1 MTQYVILYGYALYAS
16 LIEVFLAKKMR
27 LSAILLFVGAVLVL
41 GYRGIDG
48 VDTPNY
54 ISFFSDIGT
63 QNALDYNM
71 DTGFY
76 ILSSFIKWIKADIVF
91 YFICLAT
98 ISIGLKFWVMK
109 KLSPAPIFGIFII
122 LGTYFMS
129 LEANQIR
136 QALALGVVL
145 ISLFF
150 AIHRKKVHFFLLL
163 FLAASF
169 HISALVFVP
178 VWWLYKLR
186 FSVKTLLIFVCIAFL
201 FVFISLVDVFQ
212 YGIKY
217 TVFWGAFIFYKLA
230 NYASKMEKVG
240 FSPIQLWY
248 VFTCFLFILKR
259 KHFSQPGYNFLL
271 NIFVLG
277 VIMNFFLNSFSYMI
291 RITYYFLAVEGILFS
306 MILMKSKKTLD
317 KLLLFT
323 GLAALIFFKNYKYYL
338 SNLEFFQ

>member
-1 MTQYVILYGYALYAS
+1 MTQYVILYCYALYAS
-16 LIEVFLAKKMR
+16 LIEVFLSKKMR
-27 LSAILLFVGAVLVL
+27 LSAILLFIGAVMVL

-63 QNALDYNM
+63 KNALDYNM

-76 ILSSFIKWIKADIVF
+76 MLSSFIKWIKGDIVF
-91 YFICLAT
+91 YFICLAI
-98 ISIGLKFWVMK
+98 ISVGLKIWVMK
-109 KLSPAPIFGIFII
+109 KLSPAPIFGIFIL

-129 LEANQIR
+129 LEANQVR

-145 ISLFF
+145 MSLLFVLK
-150 AIHRKKVHFFLLL
+150 RKRIYFFLLVL
-163 FLAASF
+163 LAASF
-169 HISALVFVP
+169 HISALVFIP
-178 VWWLYKLR
+178 VWWLYELR
-186 FSVKTLLIFVCIAFL
+186 FSAKTLLILVSISFL
-201 FVFISLVDVFQ
+201 FVFISLVDTFQ
-212 YGIKY
+212 YGVKY
-217 TVFWGAFIFYKLA
+217 TVFWGSFIFYKLE

-248 VFTCFLFILKR
+248 IFTCFLFVFQKKR
-259 KHFSQPGYNFLL
+259 INQPSYNFLL

-277 VIMNFFLNSFSYMI
+277 VVMNFFLNSFSYMI

-306 MILMKSKKTLD
+306 MVILKSKKIIN
-317 KLLLFT
+317 KLFLFT
-323 GLAALIFFKNYKYYL
+323 GVAALIFFKSYKYYL